1 MEFRIELDEDTMS
14 KSNSLVT
21 GEIWLRVADFD
32 FPSAH
37 WNDFVVVIL
46 GWWTQALLELQETK
60 TAEWSFMDG
69 PWTVRLSRQTQELIE
84 LRFYDNHGDET
95 TEPTELRRIPV
106 SRTALQ
112 ENLTRAGKRV
122 MEKCETAGWLSPELE
137 ILRANLERL

>member
-14 KSNSLVT
+14 KPSSLVT
-21 GEIWLRVADFD
+21 GEIWLRAGDFD

-37 WNDFVVVIL
+37 WNDFVVVL
-46 GWWTQALLELQETK
+46 LAWWTQALLELEETK

-69 PWTVRLSRQTQELIE
+69 PWTVRLFRQTRELIE

-106 SRTALQ
+106 FRSTLQ
-112 ENLTRAGKRV
+112 ENLRRVGKRV
-122 MEKCETAGWLSPELE
+122 IEKCETAGWLSPDLE
-137 ILRANLERL
+137 TLRANLEKL